1 MYKNSLSLHY
11 VFNITSLRNQQN
23 KTHMRLIATLA
34 MGLAL
39 AVGMPSAAY
48 AKKKKKAID
57 LSALKKDSVSDY
69 KKLVK
74 GATVSKGLFNVYFN
88 KKTGK
93 VYFEIPQEILDFP
106 LEIVY
111 PKIVPKRKEYL
122 CKQKLKALWKF

>member
-1 MYKNSLSLHY
+1 
-11 VFNITSLRNQQN
+11 
-23 KTHMRLIATLA
+23 MRIFATIAI
-34 MGLAL
+34 GLAL

-48 AKKKKKAID
+48 AKKKTKAID

-93 VYFEIPQEILDFP
+93 VFFEIPQDAFSAPTCSQAASRQSATHATMWLA
-106 LEIVY
+106 
-111 PKIVPKRKEYL
+111 R
-122 CKQKLKALWKF
+122 CT